1 MDLLRQRSLAVD
13 TVRRVLT
20 GQGYREVE
28 TPVLNTVHGGASA
41 RPFRTYINA
50 YGMDLTLRIAPELY
64 LKRLLV
70 AGSGPIFEVARN
82 FRNEGADA
90 THNPEFTALEA
101 YHPFA
106 DYTVMRELTETMI
119 KTVAQALHGTQ
130 VLPLYDV
137 HNPDAVPVLTD
148 VSGPWPVIAVTDAVS
163 KAAGR
168 RISIESGF
176 ETLLAVAAQHDVE
189 IGPGMGPGAVL
200 ESLYE
205 ELVEPHTVFPTFYC
219 DFPEETSPL
228 TAPHRSERGLVER
241 WGLVVNGMEL
251 GTAYSELT
259 DPVVQRHRLTEQSL
273 KAAAGDQVGYFL
285 RYGGRAIV
293 LARFVPIIR
302 TYVPLVAGTARHPY
316 RRFVGWN
323 VLGGFL
329 WVTIMVVAGSLLGGI
344 PLIRDHVDLIAIL
357 IVVISVIPVALQILK
372 GFRDRGP
379 QESATGRS

>member
-137 HNPDAVPVLTD
+137 HNPDAAPVLTD

-163 KAAGR
+163 KAVGR
-168 RISIESGF
+168 RISIESDF

-228 TAPHRSERGLVER
+228 TAPHRSEGGLVER
-241 WGLVVNGMEL
+241 WDLVVNGMEL

-273 KAAAGDQVGYFL
+273 KAAAGDLEAMRVDNDFLDALEVGMPPA
-285 RYGGRAIV
+285 GGMGIGLDR
-293 LARFVPIIR
+293 
-302 TYVPLVAGTARHPY
+302 LVMLMTA
-316 RRFVGWN
+316 
-323 VLGGFL
+323 
-329 WVTIMVVAGSLLGGI
+329 TT
-344 PLIRDHVDLIAIL
+344 IRDVLSFPF
-357 IVVISVIPVALQILK
+357 VK
-372 GFRDRGP
+372 P
-379 QESATGRS
+379 QQP